1 MSIVLNRV
9 VFLCGKCE
17 LCGAGALTLLSS
29 QGWSEQSS
37 QCILDSKDN
46 AAVESLV
53 LLLKCL
59 KIMENATFLS
69 TNNQVT
75 SIYLL

>member
-1 MSIVLNRV
+1 MSIVLNTI
-9 VFLCGKCE
+9 VFLCGKCQ
-17 LCGAGALTLLSS
+17 LCGAVALTSVPL

-37 QCILDSKDN
+37 ESILDSKGN

-69 TNNQVT
+69 MDNQVT
-75 SIYLL
+75 SIYSP